1 MNVPFDNVGKLW
13 GVWYVI
19 GSEYNATDVS
29 TNADA
34 CTQLNWVPDDATNPM
49 TNLSYLGKCC
59 SLKSAALSTTAFWTC
74 PMCD

>member
-13 GVWYVI
+13 GAWYVI

-29 TNADA
+29 TNANS

-49 TNLSYLGKCC
+49 TNLSYLGECG
-59 SLKSAALSTTAFWTC
+59 SQNRGTVLHRR
-74 PMCD
+74 